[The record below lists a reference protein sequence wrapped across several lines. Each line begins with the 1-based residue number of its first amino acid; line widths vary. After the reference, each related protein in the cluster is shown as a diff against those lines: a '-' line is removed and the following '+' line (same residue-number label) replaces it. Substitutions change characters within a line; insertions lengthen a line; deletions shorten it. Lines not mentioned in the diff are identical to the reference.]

1 MPVTCLKSNYIVA
14 FLFFIISLFNASNS
28 FAQQDAAGKTIA
40 SSFKFK
46 TVIIDAGHGG
56 KDPGAHGA
64 YSKEKNV
71 ALSIAKKLRDLIND
85 EMSGIKVV
93 MTRSTDVFIELHK
106 RTDIANDNK
115 GNLFIS
121 IHCNSSPQ
129 RKSTERGTL
138 LLVYGFHRSQEQREA
153 LRENAA
159 IYIEKDYKDKYN
171 GYGTDAVVNTIVLN
185 AFQQKYR
192 KQSIQ
197 FGDLI
202 NREFKKTDGRHSLGV
217 KEQGV
222 LVLAQSGMPA
232 VLVETGFINN
242 PADED
247 YLNSSN
253 GQNEIARSILRALK
267 QYRNNLEGR

>member
-1 MPVTCLKSNYIVA
+1 MPAICLKSNYIV
-14 FLFFIISLFNASNS
+14 FLLFFIPGLLSVSIS
-28 FAQQDAAGKTIA
+28 FAQQDVTGRST
-40 SSFKFK
+40 FKFK
-46 TVIIDAGHGG
+46 TVIVDAGHGG
-56 KDPGAHGA
+56 KDPGAHGS
-64 YSKEKNV
+64 YSKEKNI

-85 EMSGIKVV
+85 EMSGVKVV

-106 RTDIANDNK
+106 RADIANDNH

-129 RKSTERGTL
+129 KHSTERGAL

-153 LRENAA
+153 LRENAS

-171 GYGTDAVVNTIVLN
+171 GYGSDAVVNTIVLN

-197 FGDLI
+197 FGDLVD
-202 NREFKKTDGRHSLGV
+202 REFKKTDGRHTHGV

-242 PADED
+242 TADEG
-247 YLNSSN
+247 YLNSSA

-267 QYRNNLEGR
+267 QYRDNLEGR

>member
-1 MPVTCLKSNYIVA
+1 MFGATVCLG
-14 FLFFIISLFNASNS
+14 
-28 FAQQDAAGKTIA
+28 QQDAAAKT
-40 SSFKFK
+40 STSRFKFK

-64 YSKEKNV
+64 YSKEKNI
-71 ALSIAKKLRDLIND
+71 ALGIAKKLRDLVND
-85 EMSGIKVV
+85 EMGDVRVV
-93 MTRSTDVFIELHK
+93 MTRSTDVFVELHK
-106 RTDIANDNK
+106 RADIANDNQ

-121 IHCNSSPQ
+121 IHCNSTPQ
-129 RKSTERGTL
+129 RRSTEHGPL

-153 LRENAA
+153 LRENAS

-171 GYGTDAVVNTIVLN
+171 GYGSDAVVNTIVLN

-197 FGDLI
+197 FGDLVDK
-202 NREFKKTDGRHSLGV
+202 EFKKTDGRRTHGV

-242 PADED
+242 PGDEK
-247 YLNSSN
+247 YLNSSS
-253 GQNEIARSILRALK
+253 GQNEIARSILRSLK

>member
-1 MPVTCLKSNYIVA
+1 MPAA
-14 FLFFIISLFNASNS
+14 FPKQLIITAPLFFLMSLFTPGNC
-28 FAQQDAAGKTIA
+28 FAQQSVATSANH
-40 SSFKFK
+40 FKFK

-56 KDPGAHGA
+56 KDPGSHGA

-71 ALSIAKKLRDLIND
+71 SLSIAKKLRDAIND

-106 RTDIANDNK
+106 RTDIANDNN

-129 RKSTERGTL
+129 RKGSSRGTL

-153 LRENAA
+153 LRENAS
-159 IYIEKDYKDKYN
+159 IFIEKDYKEKYN
-171 GYGTDAVVNTIVLN
+171 GYGDNAAVNTIVLN

-197 FGDLI
+197 FGDLVD
-202 NREFKKTDGRHSLGV
+202 NQFRKANGRHSLGV

-242 PADED
+242 PTDEE
-247 YLNSSN
+247 YLNSAS
-253 GQNEIARSILRALK
+253 GQNEIVRSILTALK
-267 QYRNNLEGR
+267 QYRNNLEGN

>member
-1 MPVTCLKSNYIVA
+1 MPVICLKNNYIAA
-14 FLFFIISLFNASNS
+14 FLFFLVSLFTASIS
-28 FAQQDAAGKTIA
+28 FAQQDATNKTIA

-85 EMSGIKVV
+85 EMDGIKVV

-247 YLNSSN
+247 YLNSNN

-267 QYRNNLEGR
+267 QYRNNLEGK

>member
-1 MPVTCLKSNYIVA
+1 MPVTCIKSTNIPAFFCFIVC
-14 FLFFIISLFNASNS
+14 FFVANNA
-28 FAQQDAAGKTIA
+28 FAQQTDNNKPVAGH
-40 SSFKFK
+40 FKFK
-46 TVIIDAGHGG
+46 TLIIDAGHGG

-71 ALSIAKKLRDLIND
+71 ALSIAKKLRDLVND
-85 EMSGIKVV
+85 EMAGIKTV

-106 RTDIANDNK
+106 RTDIANSNN

-129 RKSTERGTL
+129 KRAKEHGTL

-171 GYGTDAVVNTIVLN
+171 GYGDDNVVNTIVLN

-202 NREFKKTDGRHSLGV
+202 NREFKKTDGRHSYGV

-247 YLNSSN
+247 YLNSN
-253 GQNEIARSILRALK
+253 DGQNAIARSILRSLK
-267 QYRNNLEGR
+267 EYRDNLEGR